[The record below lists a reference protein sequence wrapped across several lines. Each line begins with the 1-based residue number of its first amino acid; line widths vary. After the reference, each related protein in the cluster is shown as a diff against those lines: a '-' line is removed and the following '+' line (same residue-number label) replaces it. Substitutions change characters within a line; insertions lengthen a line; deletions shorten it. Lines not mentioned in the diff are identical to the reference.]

1 MSKQSRRK
9 SRRHRKPQ
17 VRLTGRQSY
26 PHRTPADGDNNARYR
41 ADRRS
46 SAATP
51 LSSDARRTTREWDE
65 FVAKVQ
71 EKAGLDELGLIARH
85 LPNKQDVR
93 IYDADQRRMAT
104 VSDDGARIE
113 SLGEPSRS
121 LPVSRDFLGEGDHW
135 DRVHSALAE
144 QLKTSE
150 HAQEFPTI
158 VDEQITAVGG
168 AGGGGGGGGSAPPT
182 IVEEQPTSF
191 APSAPSLD
199 VVELAQRAS
208 RVVWELFGALA
219 HPIELPGEQFNTVFW
234 PATEHHQV
242 TGLPFEH
249 RPTEGACIHGR
260 LCLQQRRDRKI
271 IPIAASSSV
280 SIDELWPAWVIALCE
295 LARFIELAGR
305 QRGDD
310 PEDSSESGRRHLQAI
325 SSAFVSEFVR
335 RLPKG
340 HHASPQ
346 AIANA
351 EIRGVDL
358 ADGETL
364 VTEHVRHGTD
374 ERLVRLDGWVPSVG
388 LDLIA
393 QDDS

>member
-158 VDEQITAVGG
+158 VDEQITAVAPAG
-168 AGGGGGGGGSAPPT
+168 A
-182 IVEEQPTSF
+182 
-191 APSAPSLD
+191 SLD